1 MFGLFKKDTIFDV
14 ARKTGKKIAFIIFED
29 KIFITLAEKTI
40 EGKVR
45 LKILRNGRWENL
57 EIQIEPSQE
66 FTIHTPRL
74 TLMRIYNVF
83 DYLLNREFEITSP
96 SDVFLQIEPYG
107 VEGII
112 IVYPY
117 EVLSKETLKLMGLK
131 DTGVKKEV
139 DLSKFGAGGKKS
151 VKIYSPEV
159 FALDKQSIKM
169 ISARSRISQI
179 DTILTMLKD
188 LLVRSEG
195 LMKAPFGSETKLG
208 FFSTIVSKKEFWFV
222 VILAGIAVI
231 SFMFLPHIF
240 AGMGQALRP
249 ITPPIPNATF
259 IPKSTFP

>member
-1 MFGLFKKDTIFDV
+1 MFGLFKKETIFDV
-14 ARKTGKKIAFIIFED
+14 ARRTGKKVAFIIFED
-29 KIFITLAEKTI
+29 KIFVTLAEKTV

-45 LKILRNGRWENL
+45 LKVLRNGRWENL

-74 TLMRIYNVF
+74 VIRKIHNIF

-96 SDVFLQIEPYG
+96 SDVFLQVEPYG

-131 DTGVKKEV
+131 DTDMKKEV
-139 DLSKFGAGGKKS
+139 DLTKYGAGGKKS
-151 VKIYSPEV
+151 IKVYSPEV

-195 LMKAPFGSETKLG
+195 LMRAPFSEGGRIGVLQ
-208 FFSTIVSKKEFWFV
+208 SILAKKEFWFL

-231 SFMFLPHIF
+231 SLMFLPNILT
-240 AGMGQALRP
+240 GMSQALKP
-249 ITPPIPNATF
+249 ITPPALNTT
-259 IPKSTFP
+259 IPKPTFP

>member
-1 MFGLFKKDTIFDV
+1 MFNLFKKETIFDV
-14 ARKTGKKIAFIIFED
+14 ARRTGKKVAFIIFED
-29 KIFITLAEKTI
+29 KIFVTLAEKTV

-45 LKILRNGRWENL
+45 LKVLRNGRWENL

-74 TLMRIYNVF
+74 TLKKIHNVF
-83 DYLLNREFEITSP
+83 DYLLSREFEITSP
-96 SDVFLQIEPYG
+96 SDVFLQVEPYG

-131 DTGVKKEV
+131 DTGIKKEV
-139 DLSKFGAGGKKS
+139 DLTKYGTGGKKS
-151 VKIYSPEV
+151 VKVYSPEV

-195 LMKAPFGSETKLG
+195 LMRAPFSEGRIGVLQ
-208 FFSTIVSKKEFWFV
+208 SILAKKEFWFL

-231 SFMFLPHIF
+231 SLMFLPNIF
-240 AGMGQALRP
+240 TGMSHALKP
-249 ITPPIPNATF
+249 ITPPVLNTTISKP
-259 IPKSTFP
+259 TFP